1 MFRSKPSRGDENLST
16 AESIDP
22 GGMFT
27 HSYCTQKPDLS
38 GLKWD
43 FWPVEKEYY
52 WSYCSYTSL
61 RYSFANCEDIASI
74 EDVRNPHSKRRQP
87 LHCVSS
93 QYIFGSTEWFLC
105 PNQPNHKH
113 SFVTTENRKEKVA
126 IKNNVRY
133 VNIFNILAV
142 CRNITLYCQHFF
154 WSLGWLL
161 IMPEA
166 AYEAW
171 SLQPAAE
178 VRSSYTGLTCS
189 LLSNSTPS
197 VVFHFLNLSSAPTDA
212 DTNDIMWG
220 NSSDFTQLP
229 PQPQLVM

>member
-1 MFRSKPSRGDENLST
+1 
-16 AESIDP
+16 
-22 GGMFT
+22 MFT
-27 HSYCTQKPDLS
+27 WVLCLDQSRAEGIKTCLQLSLLTQVKCLHIPIAHKSPILVGLS
-38 GLKWD
+38 GISDQWKRSITDHIAPTL
-43 FWPVEKEYY
+43 PP
-52 WSYCSYTSL
+52 
-61 RYSFANCEDIASI
+61 RHSFANCEDIASI

-154 WSLGWLL
+154 WSLG
-161 IMPEA
+161 
-166 AYEAW
+166 
-171 SLQPAAE
+171 
-178 VRSSYTGLTCS
+178 
-189 LLSNSTPS
+189 
-197 VVFHFLNLSSAPTDA
+197 
-212 DTNDIMWG
+212 
-220 NSSDFTQLP
+220 
-229 PQPQLVM
+229 